1 MLISDDERAKTF
13 VFSYIFSTV
22 EFLTKKEL
30 NTALLLDISAIELED
45 DFSTRISWTPA
56 TKTAE
61 GKKAAAAASV
71 SKWKT
76 WQKHVQS

>member
-56 TKTAE
+56 TKTE
-61 GKKAAAAASV
+61 GKKAAASV